1 MRLRVGAVLCLFVAF
16 LGVGCRKALGPNADN
31 NQPPETWI
39 TAAPQDTVGYVA
51 EGRRIPPDIGRIPVR
66 FHVYWAG
73 ADRDGAVAGYFFA
86 VVETLAVALE
96 GQGLPTLP
104 GPKSRDYRF
113 TTKSDSIFVFTTSE
127 EIAERQHAF
136 FIYAV
141 DNKGKPDAT
150 PARFVFRAY
159 DRFPPLAI
167 IDELKAVGT
176 VYSLLPGGGVAPS
189 LETKF
194 VTDSFQIGR
203 AFPRDTVPSRSV
215 LTVRWRGEPTIPSTI
230 ITGYRYKLD
239 EPAFNVVDS
248 SVHSATY
255 NTGINGDVISP
266 GQKIF
271 TLRAVGQS
279 GWRGQ
284 ATRWFQMNYAP
295 DTWFAGP
302 DPNSPGAGWSTY
314 TDGNGKRYWYK
325 DVNFGSFAGVPN
337 SQLSADSVNVL
348 PALRIPR
355 KSFFEVY
362 ADRIWLRQEGD
373 TVNMN
378 SWVIMPAGGFD
389 KDSPYAVK
397 VGVDPALPPGVVTT
411 ADGPNGSPIG
421 FKSIITVLPP
431 RSERA
436 ITPSETTTYPVFD
449 AASVFRSPFISL
461 YWGMNL
467 AGKAYAL
474 IKAEDGDG
482 SVDKRVNAAPGGASG
497 IVERV
502 DNNISPSAEDRALRS
517 QVLVFYVNRAPYL
530 RRDIAAFT
538 PDPNQVIVTRS
549 VNFNMPAEDVD
560 PLDPNKEISRVGG
573 PQSPPSVVLVRTLSV
588 IGTKI
593 SDGSPYIYDVPGEF
607 ASVNNIAFSI
617 PADMANGPTTI
628 RVYLCDFDETA
639 DLRWNGNPPEA
650 PQHGRCSTT
659 DIPVILSIPG
669 PAEVP
674 AGATT
679 ATQRPGSTSD
689 VGRRQ

>member
-1 MRLRVGAVLCLFVAF
+1 MAG
-16 LGVGCRKALGPNADN
+16 G
-31 NQPPETWI
+31 Q
-39 TAAPQDTVGYVA
+39 
-51 EGRRIPPDIGRIPVR
+51 RIPPDLGRIPVR
-66 FHVYWAG
+66 FHLYWAG
-73 ADRDGAVAGYFFA
+73 ADRDGAVSGYYFA

-96 GQGLPTLP
+96 GQGLPSLP
-104 GPKSRDYRF
+104 GPKARDYRF
-113 TTKSDSIFVFTTSE
+113 TTKTDSIFVFTASE
-127 EIAERQHAF
+127 DVAERQHAF

-176 VYSLLPGGGVAPS
+176 IYSLLPGGGVAPS

-215 LTVRWRGEPTIPSTI
+215 LTIRWHGEPTIPSTV

-239 EPAFNVVDS
+239 EPDFNVVDS
-248 SVHSATY
+248 TVKSATY
-255 NTGINGDVISP
+255 NTGINGDFVVP

-302 DPNSPGAGWSTY
+302 DPNDAAAGWSSY
-314 TDGNGKRYWYK
+314 VDGNGKRYWYR
-325 DVNFGSFAGVPN
+325 DVNFGAFSGIPN
-337 SQLSADSVNVL
+337 TQLSADSVNVL
-348 PALRIPR
+348 PALRVPR

-362 ADRIWLRQEGD
+362 QDRIWLRQEGD

-397 VGVDPALPPGVVTT
+397 VGTDPALPPGVVTT
-411 ADGPNGSPIG
+411 PDGPNGSPIG
-421 FKSIITVLPP
+421 FKSIITVVVPITGG
-431 RSERA
+431 R

-467 AGKAYAL
+467 AGKAIAL

-482 SVDKRVNAAPGGASG
+482 NVDKRVNAAPGGAVG
-497 IVERV
+497 IVDRV
-502 DNNISPSAEDRALRS
+502 DNNRSPSAEDIALRN

-530 RRDIAAFT
+530 RQDIAAFT
-538 PDPNQVIVTRS
+538 PDPNQVITTRS
-549 VNFNMPAEDVD
+549 VTFTMPAEDVD
-560 PLDPNKEISRVGG
+560 PLDANKQIFGIGG
-573 PQSPPSVVLVRTLSV
+573 PQSPPSVVLVRTISV
-588 IGTKI
+588 IGTRI
-593 SDGSPYIYDVPGEF
+593 SDGTPFVYEVPGEF
-607 ASVNNIAFSI
+607 ASANNIAFSI
-617 PADMANGPTTI
+617 PAEMANGPATI
-628 RVYLCDFDETA
+628 RVYLCDYDEPS
-639 DLRWNGNPPEA
+639 DLRYGGLSA
-650 PQHGRCSTT
+650 SPQLGRCSTT
-659 DIPVILSIPG
+659 DIPVILNIPG
-669 PAEVP
+669 PAEAP
-674 AGATT
+674 AGATS
-679 ATQRPGSTSD
+679 AAQRPGSTSD